1 MILDALHHQITHE
14 LVQIVETR
22 CSARSDGFLDPPLC
36 GYIFISYS
44 MSTLFVFGNHVCTV
58 YIFLCTVCVSVWLIL
73 CVRLSICVSVYLLL
87 CSVFVWCF
95 CLCLCVYVSV
105 CFVFCCNVVSL
116 CYLYNRVQSAG
127 GVSPLNASQT
137 APVPSPRP
145 SSSSSSS
152 SSSEAWSSSVSPTTN
167 CSCQGSEVLTSKY
180 EQVGF
185 NAGCNKP
192 DQLSERLPVCAE
204 VSFPTCSSSI
214 AQPRT
219 QTLWTL
225 IYTAVYLYVYL
236 RRGNTKP

>member
-22 CSARSDGFLDPPLC
+22 CSARSDGVLDPPLC

-137 APVPSPRP
+137 APVPSPVLLIIIIIVVP
-145 SSSSSSS
+145 GEFSILTIKMMTILTTTDFQL
-152 SSSEAWSSSVSPTTN
+152 SVSLLFLSMCCCLESLSWVSAGESQTQLN
-167 CSCQGSEVLTSKY
+167 RETST
-180 EQVGF
+180 
-185 NAGCNKP
+185 
-192 DQLSERLPVCAE
+192 
-204 VSFPTCSSSI
+204 VS
-214 AQPRT
+214 
-219 QTLWTL
+219 L
-225 IYTAVYLYVYL
+225 
-236 RRGNTKP
+236 N

>member
-22 CSARSDGFLDPPLC
+22 CSARSDGVLDPPLC

-58 YIFLCTVCVSVWLIL
+58 DIYISLHCVCVWLIDNV
-73 CVRLSICVSVYLLL
+73 CASICVSVYLLL
-87 CSVFVWCF
+87 CSVFVWCICF

-137 APVPSPRP
+137 APVPSPALLLIIIIVP
-145 SSSSSSS
+145 GESSILTIKMMTILTTTDFQL
-152 SSSEAWSSSVSPTTN
+152 SVSLFFLSM
-167 CSCQGSEVLTSKY
+167 CFCLESLSWVSAGGSRSQTQLNRETST
-180 EQVGF
+180 
-185 NAGCNKP
+185 
-192 DQLSERLPVCAE
+192 
-204 VSFPTCSSSI
+204 VS
-214 AQPRT
+214 
-219 QTLWTL
+219 L
-225 IYTAVYLYVYL
+225 
-236 RRGNTKP
+236 N